1 MANLARAGI
10 AQYATL
16 ILKSPDQIKPEYW
29 GKCMS
34 DFQQLLGQ
42 TDTQDNAS
50 SLSLKLK
57 SKELTSDEIEQIL
70 TTGKIQQPETIDVTP
85 QKENKTNKG
94 KNKGSGSISKDP
106 PTETIPDQPEE
117 HPIIDC

>member
-1 MANLARAGI
+1 MAYSAEENKKRNLELSGNFLGATHFLDTVEVGGLSKDTVKQIKSLAVRDQDYKETMARLARAGI

-57 SKELTSDEIEQIL
+57 SRLNNAL
-70 TTGKIQQPETIDVTP
+70 
-85 QKENKTNKG
+85 
-94 KNKGSGSISKDP
+94 
-106 PTETIPDQPEE
+106 
-117 HPIIDC
+117 